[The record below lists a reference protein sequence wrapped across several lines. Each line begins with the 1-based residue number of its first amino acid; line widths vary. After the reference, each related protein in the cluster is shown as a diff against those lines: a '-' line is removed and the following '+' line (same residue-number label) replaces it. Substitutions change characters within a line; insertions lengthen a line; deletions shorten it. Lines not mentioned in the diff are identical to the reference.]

1 MAQHCNPSTRAAEAR
16 GQPGLA
22 CGAGSQT
29 NDPHTWPLGPALH
42 AAASHHLPGPP
53 RAERVLRRWA
63 ANGSLT
69 REMSPGRQART
80 GQPKGRRGGAAAGRI
95 AKEPGGPA
103 PSVEISRKPRSLE
116 VVTAHARRPGPG
128 ILLRHQPPPG
138 LTTPRAHARSFSV
151 LAPLFLHFPPLPG

>member
-1 MAQHCNPSTRAAEAR
+1 MWRRVSDKRPPHMAFGACSTRR
-16 GQPGLA
+16 GV
-22 CGAGSQT
+22 
-29 NDPHTWPLGPALH
+29 
-42 AAASHHLPGPP
+42 PP
-53 RAERVLRRWA
+53 PPWA
-63 ANGSLT
+63 A
-69 REMSPGRQART
+69 PGRARAQTVGGQRLANARDEPGKT
-80 GQPKGRRGGAAAGRI
+80 GANRTAEGARGGAAAGRI

-116 VVTAHARRPGPG
+116 VVTAHARQPGPG